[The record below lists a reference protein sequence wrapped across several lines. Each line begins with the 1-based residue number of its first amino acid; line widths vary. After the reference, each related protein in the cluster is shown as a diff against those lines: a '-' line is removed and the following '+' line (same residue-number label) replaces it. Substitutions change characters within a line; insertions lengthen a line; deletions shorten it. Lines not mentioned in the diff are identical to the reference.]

1 VTETFIT
8 YVKENCM
15 CCVTNIIHWMFWT
28 HDCFHRFDVFAF
40 YKTALVNG
48 MYLETWRTE
57 SDGNIHNICK
67 RKLYVL
73 CDKHYKLDVLDTR
86 LF

>member
-15 CCVTNIIHWMFWT
+15 CCVTNIINWMFWT

-40 YKTALVNG
+40 YKTALVNAFF
-48 MYLETWRTE
+48 
-57 SDGNIHNICK
+57 SNIVPYDYVDTKPHSSVIRDWYSYVDDRN
-67 RKLYVL
+67 RKQVW
-73 CDKHYKLDVLDTR
+73 HV
-86 LF
+86 

>member
-15 CCVTNIIHWMFWT
+15 CCVTNIINWMFWT

-40 YKTALVNG
+40 YKTALVNAFFFQ
-48 MYLETWRTE
+48 YSTIR
-57 SDGNIHNICK
+57 
-67 RKLYVL
+67 L
-73 CDKHYKLDVLDTR
+73 CWHQASFVSN
-86 LF
+86 